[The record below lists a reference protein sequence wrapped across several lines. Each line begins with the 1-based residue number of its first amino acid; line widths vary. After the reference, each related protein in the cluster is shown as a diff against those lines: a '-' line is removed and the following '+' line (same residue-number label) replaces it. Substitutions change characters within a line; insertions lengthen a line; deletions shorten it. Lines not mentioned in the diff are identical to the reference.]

1 VAGSGWADDYARFER
16 MSIAVGGIDPVSK
29 GLVLATLA
37 EEP

>member
-1 VAGSGWADDYARFER
+1 

>member
-1 VAGSGWADDYARFER
+1 MASAGWADDYARFEQ

-29 GLVLATLA
+29 GVVLASLV